1 MADSEQQDPPLPSPS
16 YCRHTLY
23 QSITD
28 TVNTSVSQYYLVIPL
43 YYDAYSNNIYEI
55 FLLFARLVTYL
66 SCYHPRSHSKSTPD
80 IISSDGCVPVLRR
93 GEECQHLTFKIR
105 KQAETRWS
113 KTCQAKLPSISFSWP
128 DRNAGNCKINLSSLL
143 TADQHKAHTEQQK

>member
-1 MADSEQQDPPLPSPS
+1 MEDCLFSLNIPLQILPSTSSGSGRLRVSSLSPSQEFCMADSEQQDPPLPSPS

-105 KQAETRWS
+105 KQAETR
-113 KTCQAKLPSISFSWP
+113 
-128 DRNAGNCKINLSSLL
+128 
-143 TADQHKAHTEQQK
+143 

>member
-1 MADSEQQDPPLPSPS
+1 MAESEQRDPPLPSPS

-66 SCYHPRSHSKSTPD
+66 SCYHPRSHSNSTPD

-93 GEECQHLTFKIR
+93 GEECQHLTFK
-105 KQAETRWS
+105 
-113 KTCQAKLPSISFSWP
+113 
-128 DRNAGNCKINLSSLL
+128 
-143 TADQHKAHTEQQK
+143 